1 MMRKTPLAKNTVLAA
16 PMSLRWPSRTV
27 NYQPRKLAKLV
38 DYLTLSE
45 ESSKQRNH
53 PAQLPIPQPSA
64 NFRLVRNRQDDAPLI
79 RHAPPHER

>member
-16 PMSLRWPSRTV
+16 PMSLRWPSSTV

-45 ESSKQRNH
+45 
-53 PAQLPIPQPSA
+53 
-64 NFRLVRNRQDDAPLI
+64 
-79 RHAPPHER
+79 